1 MTIDYTLPVSVKG
14 MSREALRRELWRE
27 LEVFA
32 RKPEEILPLVERS
45 AISDEVRGADFSR
58 FIRRTRFHSGQ
69 EFTERVTL
77 SSNDSAV
84 FLWPQGRMVLTV
96 SIEERGAGLAL
107 RFLYEG
113 AGAGLAHA
121 AMEKLRR
128 DAYRAKDEE
137 AVRTMAGRIEGRR
150 VHARPQ
156 KTQETP

>member
-14 MSREALRRELWRE
+14 MTQEALRAALWRE
-27 LEVFA
+27 LEIFA
-32 RKPEEILPLVERS
+32 RKPEEILPLVKSS
-45 AISDEVRGADFSR
+45 AVSDEVRGADFSR

-77 SSNDSAV
+77 STGDSAV

-96 SIEERGAGLAL
+96 SIEARGEGLAL

-113 AGAGLAHA
+113 ADLANA
-121 AMEKLRR
+121 VLEKLRR

-137 AVRTMAGRIEGRR
+137 AVRTIAGRIGGRR
-150 VHARPQ
+150 AHAEPQ
-156 KTQETP
+156 RTTETP